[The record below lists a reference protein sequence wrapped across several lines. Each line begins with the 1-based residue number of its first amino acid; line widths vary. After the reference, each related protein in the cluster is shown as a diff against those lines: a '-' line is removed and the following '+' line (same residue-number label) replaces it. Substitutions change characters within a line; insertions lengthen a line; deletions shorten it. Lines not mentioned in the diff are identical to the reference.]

1 MRSSISIA
9 LTLGLFLLLGPAPQ
23 ADADTTTAV
32 HMVLLEES
40 TGTIVCESEPSGGPG
55 GETGFVDDDC
65 SASIGSH
72 LKFAITIVVDA
83 DGVNAW
89 SIDLAWDEQL
99 QNALRMVS
107 VSAPSSFS
115 RGFENPNPPPT
126 MIGYTVQP
134 TPDSVVESSPTSPG
148 LITQVSG
155 GLTQDFNLTIADTS
169 FRAAEVTFVVEGET
183 GTDVQLGFFR
193 TDGASMGNS
202 ASQFITPQFGSFA
215 INAPEPSGTLLALA
229 SLSSLAILAHRRR
242 RSD

>member
-23 ADADTTTAV
+23 ADADTTTAFQ
-32 HMVLLEES
+32 MVLLEGS
-40 TGTIVCESEPSGGPG
+40 TGDIECSGEPGGPG
-55 GETGFVDDDC
+55 ETGIVDGDC

-72 LKFAITIVVDA
+72 LKFAINLFVDA
-83 DGVNAW
+83 AGVNAW

-99 QNALRMVS
+99 QNALRLVS
-107 VSAPSSFS
+107 VTAPSQFV
-115 RGFENPNPPPT
+115 RGFDNPNPPPAT
-126 MIGYTVQP
+126 IGYTVQP
-134 TPDSVVESSPTSPG
+134 TPESEQQSSPILPG

-155 GLTQDFNLTIADTS
+155 GLTQDFNLTISETS
-169 FRAAEVTFVVEGET
+169 FRAAKVTFVVDGEA
-183 GTDVQLGFFR
+183 GTDLQLGFFR

>member
-23 ADADTTTAV
+23 ADADTTTAF

-40 TGTIVCESEPSGGPG
+40 TGDISCASEPSGGPG
-55 GETGFVDDDC
+55 GTGYVDDDC
-65 SASIGSH
+65 TASNGSH
-72 LKFAITIVVDA
+72 LKFALTLVVDA
-83 DGVNAW
+83 DGTNAW
-89 SIDLAWDEQL
+89 SIDLAWDELL
-99 QNALRMVS
+99 QNALSLVS
-107 VSAPSSFS
+107 VTSPSSFS

-126 MIGYTVQP
+126 TIGYTVQVP
-134 TPDSVVESSPTSPG
+134 TLEQQSSPILPG
-148 LITQVSG
+148 RINQVSG
-155 GLTQDFNLTIADTS
+155 GLTQDFNLTISDTS
-169 FRAAEVTFVVEGET
+169 FRAATVTFVVDGGT
-183 GTDVQLGFFR
+183 GTDLQLGFFR